1 MSLSIGNPPYQDT
14 ALGNNITYAPPIYHE
29 FMEEA
34 YIIANKV
41 SLITPARFLF
51 NAGSTPKLWNE
62 KMLSDE
68 HLKIV
73 FYEANSVNVFPN
85 TGIAGRVLLLM
96 WILNCLQNEHLFC
109 KAYSQIAFVL

>member
-1 MSLSIGNPPYQDT
+1 MMSLSIGNPPYQDT
-14 ALGNNITYAPPIYHE
+14 ALGNNITYAPPI
-29 FMEEA
+29 MEEA

-85 TGIAGRVLLLM
+85 TGIAGRVVVTYVDTKLST
-96 WILNCLQNEHLFC
+96 
-109 KAYSQIAFVL
+109 KRTFVL

>member
-1 MSLSIGNPPYQDT
+1 MK
-14 ALGNNITYAPPIYHE
+14 
-29 FMEEA
+29 F
-34 YIIANKV
+34 KV

-85 TGIAGRVLLLM
+85 TGIAGRVVVTYVDTKLST
-96 WILNCLQNEHLFC
+96 
-109 KAYSQIAFVL
+109 KRTFVL